1 MCHAPEVNC
10 QAGVLPKGIIQPEA
24 IARGG
29 GGGGVSFHGWNIQD
43 KEHRKELSTRTESS
57 GTDSHL

>member
-29 GGGGVSFHGWNIQD
+29 GGVSFHGWNIQD
-43 KEHRKELSTRTESS
+43 KEHRK
-57 GTDSHL
+57 